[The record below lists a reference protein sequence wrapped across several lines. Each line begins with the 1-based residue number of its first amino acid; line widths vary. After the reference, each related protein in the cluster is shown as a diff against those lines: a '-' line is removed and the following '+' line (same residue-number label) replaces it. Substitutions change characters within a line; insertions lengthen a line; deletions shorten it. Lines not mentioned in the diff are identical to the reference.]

1 MGIMLLLSDFVF
13 GKTDLE
19 RENAPQ
25 KDGSRMCGICP
36 ENQRLFK
43 AADAKTPPDSVV

>member
-19 RENAPQ
+19 RENAPP
-25 KDGSRMCGICP
+25 KRRIPHVRDLPGKSTT
-36 ENQRLFK
+36 F
-43 AADAKTPPDSVV
+43 